1 MLTAEVSEKLNLTS
15 EESSSSS
22 SSVAATSAA
31 VQETVEEA
39 VEETEKKRQ
48 SRGGK
53 GLLRDESII
62 LDKEAQKR
70 AVRIMSYFY

>member
-1 MLTAEVSEKLNLTS
+1 MLTAQVSEKLNLTS

-22 SSVAATSAA
+22 SAA

-53 GLLRDESII
+53 GLLRDESIS